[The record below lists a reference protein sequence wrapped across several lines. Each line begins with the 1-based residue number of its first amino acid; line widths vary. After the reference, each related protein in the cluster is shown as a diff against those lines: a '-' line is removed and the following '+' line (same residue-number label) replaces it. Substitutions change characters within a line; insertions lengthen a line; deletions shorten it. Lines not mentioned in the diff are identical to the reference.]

1 MPLGARPEMFQKWN
15 MCCGAGEASR
25 GRVTGHHQFEQWA
38 GVRTMIREG
47 SAGRCDG
54 NSVAIPLPPIPS
66 EKKILV
72 YDNDAPF

>member
-1 MPLGARPEMFQKWN
+1 
-15 MCCGAGEASR
+15 
-25 GRVTGHHQFEQWA
+25 
-38 GVRTMIREG
+38 MIREG